1 MNTTHPTL
9 SEALTEI
16 QTLSTLADLLGATGI
31 ARHLSQQP
39 TFTLLA
45 PANQAFATLP
55 PGMVDEWS
63 CPDNQYQ
70 LSSIM
75 RHHILPF
82 RWLIS
87 SPTQPCEP
95 GRLCTWEGNSL
106 DISIIDEMVR
116 IDQSLVILPDLLI
129 RNGVIHIV
137 NEVLLPYH

>member
-16 QTLSTLADLLGATGI
+16 QTLSTLADLLCATGI

-87 SPTQPCEP
+87 STCSTLRTRPLVYLGRKFAGHQYYRRNGQDRSEP
-95 GRLCTWEGNSL
+95 GHSARFTHPERGYPHR
-106 DISIIDEMVR
+106 E
-116 IDQSLVILPDLLI
+116 
-129 RNGVIHIV
+129 
-137 NEVLLPYH
+137 

>member
-1 MNTTHPTL
+1 MDTIPLTL

-16 QTLSTLADLLGATGI
+16 RTLSTLADLLDATGI
-31 ARHLSQQP
+31 TRHLSQQP

-55 PGMVDEWS
+55 PGMVDAWR

-87 SPTQPCEP
+87 SSAW
-95 GRLCTWEGNSL
+95 LSCT
-106 DISIIDEMVR
+106 
-116 IDQSLVILPDLLI
+116 VIPE
-129 RNGVIHIV
+129 RSAA
-137 NEVLLPYH
+137 